1 MRIGLSLIGTLT
13 VTCSL
18 LLAQTNTGS
27 IGGIVTDTTGAVMV
41 AVKVEIVNTGTG
53 VKRAV
58 ETNEVGQFL
67 APSLPPGTY
76 ELTAERQ
83 GFKRLVR
90 NDIKLSVQDALEFNL
105 EMSLGSVT
113 DAIEVKGEVT
123 QLQTATSS
131 LGQVVDN
138 RKIVDMPLNGR
149 NTLALV
155 ELTAGVQPGT
165 NFGGLVAIGNAYTQG
180 NFSVSGAPG
189 YSSSVILDGVSVDQ
203 NLYSA
208 PSVVPSIDAVEQFKV
223 QTNSFSAEFGRTGG
237 GVVNVIM
244 KSGTNQL
251 RGNAY
256 EFLRNRVLDA
266 NTFFNNASGAKKSV
280 YTYNLFGATVGG
292 PVVLPGMYNGK
303 DRTFF
308 FSSYE
313 GFRNRAG
320 VSSLMTIPS
329 TAQRGGDFSNTYTAT
344 GAQIG
349 IYDPLTA
356 ALNSSTGVYSRTA
369 FAGNVIPASRF
380 DPVAKKAIAY
390 YPTPNLP
397 GTALTGTYN
406 YLGTGAIT
414 NKSDQVNERVDHS
427 FSPAHHM
434 FGRYSMTRA
443 NRGSTN
449 VFSDNN
455 PFGGFNPSGGYVDI
469 LIKGQQFVLNDTLTP
484 SPTFMVDLSYGVSR
498 EWVTKQPKSW
508 GRSLTELGFPASYAA
523 IEQRY
528 FPNIT
533 ISDFRA
539 LQASDMDLIRR
550 GDYTHSF
557 RGTVT
562 KLAGRHAFKFGAEY
576 RLMRISE
583 FQQSDLVFGFTR
595 SFTGQNPF
603 ATATNSGAGMA
614 SFLLGDAAS
623 GTSNVTPAL
632 AIQSHYLAGYVQ
644 DDIRLN
650 SKLTLNLG
658 FRYDVETPR
667 TERYDR
673 LNWFDFA
680 AASPLAATS
689 GISGLVG
696 GLAFVGTNGKSR
708 QQQVL
713 DANNFGPRFGFAY
726 SVDSKTVIRSGY
738 GIFYV
743 PVSINALGSSVGS
756 QGYSTSTSMVTTLDS
771 GITPY
776 RTLSDPFP
784 DGLNRPSG
792 NTLGLATLAGQSIRG
807 IDRNSRVG
815 YVQQYNFNIQ
825 RQLPGDTLLDLAYAG
840 SHSLKLFTTWNA
852 DQLNPTLYTMGSTLQ
867 TQVTNPFRGL
877 IALGS
882 LSNATVSRAQLLLP
896 YPQFTGVTGVF
907 AAGASNYQS
916 LQVKVEHRMA
926 SGLTYLLAYTFAKNI
941 GDSNPVY
948 GETGGGYQNTYDRR
962 SERSLLPT
970 DISHRFVGSYTYELP
985 FGKGKRW
992 GAHWSRFTDLIAG
1005 GWQVNG
1011 ITTVQVG
1018 MPLIVTLSSSN
1029 TYGGT
1034 RPNSTGASARLDRS
1048 DRTPRKWFN
1057 TAAFTLPPAYSLGN
1071 VSRTLPDVRAPGI
1084 GNVDISLFKNIPLN
1098 DRVRLQFRAEAFNV
1112 ANHTRFSTPST
1123 SFGSST
1129 FGQISATGDPRMMQ
1143 MALKLN
1149 F

>member
-1 MRIGLSLIGTLT
+1 MRIGLSLIGALT

-27 IGGIVTDTTGAVMV
+27 IGGTVTDTTGAVMA
-41 AVKVEIVNTGTG
+41 AVRVEIVNTGTS

-90 NDIKLSVQDALEFNL
+90 NNIKLSVQDALEFNL
-105 EMSLGSVT
+105 EMSLGSVS
-113 DAIEVKGEVT
+113 DAIEVKGEAT

-138 RKIVDMPLNGR
+138 RKIVDLPLNGR

-155 ELTAGVQPGT
+155 SLTAGVQPGT
-165 NFGGLVAIGNAYTQG
+165 NFGGLVATGNAYTQG

-208 PSVVPSIDAVEQFKV
+208 PSVVPSIDAVEEFKV

-251 RGNAY
+251 HGNTY
-256 EFLRNRVLDA
+256 EFLRNRVLDT
-266 NTFFNNASGAKKSV
+266 NTFFNNASGAKKNV
-280 YTYNLFGATVGG
+280 YTYNLFGATGGG
-292 PVVLPGMYNGK
+292 PIVLPGVYNGK
-303 DRTFF
+303 DRSFF

-313 GFRNRAG
+313 GFRNRVG

-329 TAQRGGDFSNTYTAT
+329 TAQRGGDFSNTYTAA
-344 GAQIG
+344 GSQIV
-349 IYDPLTA
+349 IYDPLTST
-356 ALNSSTGVYSRTA
+356 LNSSTGAYSRTA

-380 DPVAKKAIAY
+380 DSVAKKAIAY

-397 GTALTGTYN
+397 GTALTATYN

-414 NKSDQVNERVDHS
+414 NKSDQVNERIDHS
-427 FSPAHHM
+427 FSPTHHM
-434 FGRYSMTRA
+434 FGRYSMNRA
-443 NRGSTN
+443 DRGATN
-449 VFSDNN
+449 LFSDKN

-498 EWVTKQPKSW
+498 EWVTKQPMSW
-508 GRSLTELGFPASYAA
+508 GTSLTELGFPASYAA
-523 IEQRY
+523 IEQHY

-533 ISDFRA
+533 ISNFRA

-583 FQQSDLVFGFTR
+583 FQQSDLVFGFTQ
-595 SFTGQNPF
+595 SFTGVNPF

-614 SFLLGDAAS
+614 SFLLGYAAS

-632 AIQSHYLAGYVQ
+632 AIQSHYAAGYIQ
-644 DDIRLN
+644 DDIRLT

-673 LNWFDFA
+673 LNWFDYSA
-680 AASPLAATS
+680 TSPLAAGS
-689 GISGLVG
+689 GISGLAG
-696 GLAFVGTNGKSR
+696 GLVFVGANGNSRR
-708 QQQVL
+708 QQAL
-713 DANNFGPRFGFAY
+713 DANNFSPRFGFAY
-726 SVDSKTVIRSGY
+726 SVDPKTVIRGGY

-743 PVSINALGSSVGS
+743 PVSINALGASVGS
-756 QGYSTSTSMVTTLDS
+756 QGYSTSTSMVTTRDT

-784 DGLNRPSG
+784 DGLNQPSG
-792 NTLGLATLAGQSIRG
+792 NTLGMATLAGQSIRG

-815 YVQQYNFNIQ
+815 YVQQFNFNIQ
-825 RQLPGDTLLDLAYAG
+825 RQLPGNTMLDVAYAG
-840 SHSLKLFTTWNA
+840 SHSLKLFSTWNV
-852 DQLNPTLYTMGSTLQ
+852 DQLNPSYYTMGTQLKN
-867 TQVTNPFRGL
+867 QVTNPFYGL
-877 IALGS
+877 ISLGTLATS
-882 LSNATVSRAQLLLP
+882 TVSKAQLLLP

-907 AAGASNYQS
+907 SAGNSNYHS
-916 LQVKVEHRMA
+916 LQVKVERRLS
-926 SGLTYLLAYTFAKNI
+926 SGLTYLVAYTFAKNI
-941 GDSNPVY
+941 GDSNSVY
-948 GETGGGYQNTYDRR
+948 GETNGGYQNVFDRR
-962 SERSLLPT
+962 SERSLVPT
-970 DISHRFVGSYTYELP
+970 DISHRLVGSYTYELP
-985 FGKGKRW
+985 FGKGKHW
-992 GAHWSRFTDLIAG
+992 GNSWNHVTNLFAG

-1011 ITTVQVG
+1011 VTTFQVG

-1034 RPNSTGASARLDRS
+1034 RPNSTGVSARLPHS
-1048 DRTPRKWFN
+1048 DRTVRKWFD
-1057 TAAFTLPPAYSLGN
+1057 TSAFTLPPAYSLGN
-1071 VSRTLPDVRAPGI
+1071 VSRTLPDVRAPGTA
-1084 GNVDISLFKNIPLN
+1084 NVDLSLFKNIPLN
-1098 DRVRLQFRAEAFNV
+1098 DRFRLQFRAEAFNV
-1112 ANHTRFSTPST
+1112 ANHTRFSTPAMG
-1123 SFGSST
+1123 FGSST
-1129 FGQISATGDPRMMQ
+1129 FGQISSSGDPRIMQ
-1143 MALKLN
+1143 MALKLS